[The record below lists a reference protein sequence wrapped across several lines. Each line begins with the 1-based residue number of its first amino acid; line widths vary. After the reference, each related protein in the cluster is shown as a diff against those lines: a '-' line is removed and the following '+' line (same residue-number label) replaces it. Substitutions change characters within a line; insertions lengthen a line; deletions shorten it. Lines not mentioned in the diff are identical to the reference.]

1 MFTFNDKI
9 YKQKDGVSMGSPL
22 GPLLANV
29 FIAALEKDIIQK
41 LTDKNL
47 MTLYYL
53 LKMKTESYLKR
64 TKQL

>member
-1 MFTFNDKI
+1 
-9 YKQKDGVSMGSPL
+9 MGSPL